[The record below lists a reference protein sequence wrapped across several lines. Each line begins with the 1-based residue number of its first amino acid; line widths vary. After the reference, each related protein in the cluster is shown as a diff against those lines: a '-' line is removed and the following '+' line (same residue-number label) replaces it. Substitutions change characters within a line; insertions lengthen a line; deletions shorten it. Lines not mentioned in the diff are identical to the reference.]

1 MGIVFEAGWV
11 QWDFGRGGSMNE
23 ILNQRIQA
31 VRAGKDITH
40 AQIVA
45 KQNLREELETE
56 MEKFLA
62 NGGEPKTLE
71 RGQCMTFRSPCFDK
85 SKSELQALAKQFK
98 RKTFAYW
105 CDSHGI
111 GQFKTKDGQC
121 VRCGVKA

>member
-1 MGIVFEAGWV
+1 MGIVFETGWI
-11 QWDFGRGGSMNE
+11 QRNFGRGSSMNE
-23 ILNQRIQA
+23 ILNQRIQS

-40 AQIVA
+40 AQQVA
-45 KQNLREELETE
+45 KRHLREDLETE

-111 GQFKTKDGQC
+111 SQFKTKDGQC